1 MPQEIKKF
9 SKLAI
14 AHLQLIGQRHQ
25 KELQEAID
33 LIGAD
38 LGIPIEEKWLA
49 DLQNNQFTRE
59 LPVASPRSPNTSTP
73 VAPPRRD
80 IPVSTH
86 DENGVKIP

>member
-1 MPQEIKKF
+1 MPQEVKKF

-38 LGIPIEEKWLA
+38 LGIPIEEKWIV
-49 DLQNNQFTRE
+49 DLQSNQFTRE
-59 LPVASPRSPNTSTP
+59 LPATPPRSPNTSTP

-80 IPVSTH
+80 IPTPRH